1 MTPASPI
8 TTHVLDTAL
17 GRPAA
22 GVEVQLARRSAD
34 DRWDVIATGIT
45 DADGRISNLLPPGSL
60 AIGVY
65 CLTFATG
72 VYFRRQGIATFY
84 PTVAIEF
91 QIVSAAEH
99 YHVPLL
105 VSPFGYTTYRG
116 S

>member
-1 MTPASPI
+1 MPSASPI

-22 GVEVQLARRSAD
+22 GVDVQLARRSAD
-34 DRWDVIATGIT
+34 NRWEVVASGTT
-45 DADGRISNLLPPGSL
+45 DADGRITNLLQPGSL
-60 AIGVY
+60 AVGVY

-72 VYFRRQGIATFY
+72 AYFHRQGIATFY

-91 QIVSAAEH
+91 QVLAANEH

-105 VSPFGYTTYRG
+105 VGPFGYTTYRG

>member
-1 MTPASPI
+1 MPSTSPI
-8 TTHVLDTAL
+8 TTHILDTAL
-17 GRPAA
+17 GRPDA
-22 GVEVQLARRSAD
+22 GVAVQRARRSAD
-34 DRWDVIATGIT
+34 NRSEVMATGIT
-45 DADGRISNLLPPGSL
+45 DADGRITNLLPPGSL
-60 AIGVY
+60 AAGVY

-72 VYFRRQGIATFY
+72 VYFHRQGIATFY

-99 YHVPLL
+99 YHVPIL

>member
-1 MTPASPI
+1 MPSASPI

-34 DRWDVIATGIT
+34 DRWEVVATGTT
-45 DADGRISNLLPPGSL
+45 DNDGRITNLMPPGSL
-60 AIGVY
+60 TAGVY

-72 VYFRRQGIATFY
+72 VYFHRQGIATFY

-91 QIVSAAEH
+91 QIVSATEH